1 MQKKKDFDFFDKP
14 KNRKLL
20 WFLLWVTCGL
30 TVVLEL
36 VAHPVHHFGFADIF
50 SFNAILGFVACAL
63 LILLAKLLGF
73 FLKKP
78 EDYYHE

>member
-1 MQKKKDFDFFDKP
+1 MQKKKEFDFFDKP

-30 TVVLEL
+30 TVVLEF

-50 SFNAILGFVACAL
+50 GFNALLGFAACAL